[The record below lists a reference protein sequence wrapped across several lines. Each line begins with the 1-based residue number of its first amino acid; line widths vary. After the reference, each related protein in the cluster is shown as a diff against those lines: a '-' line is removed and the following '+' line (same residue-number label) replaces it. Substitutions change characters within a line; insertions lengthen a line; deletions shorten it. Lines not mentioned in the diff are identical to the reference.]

1 MEILPKTLG
10 TRPRLAV
17 EVRAEG
23 VVAARAEDA
32 AALLTAVARADLAE
46 GAVAPGLK
54 AGNIVNR
61 TAVTAALRK
70 VLDGVAGSGRERL
83 RDVTV
88 IVPDSAVRV
97 LFVDFD
103 QLPSKAVEALPVVRF
118 RLKKLLPFDADEAM
132 VSYQVMSSEKNSV
145 KLLAVAMPK
154 AVLEEYES
162 VVLAAGYLPGAVL
175 PSTLAALAGL
185 EETAGPVLVVNAGL
199 GIVTTAI
206 VQAGILL
213 LHRSV
218 DMSAGGSALPA
229 VTSVLPVVSRE
240 GTVQEWA
247 QQEPLGPGG
256 WDRFDAEAAMQTSM
270 VETSV
275 AREIEISAAAREVA
289 QAVSVA
295 AAYFEDS
302 LQRSPDQ
309 LLVAGTL
316 GAESL
321 AAMME
326 ENGLEGPRV
335 GEIVEPGMIE
345 PGAVTARVVRAA
357 APDNGCSG
365 GAGSRVV
372 VCAAFVECE
381 GRGGAG
387 AHGCAE
393 GGDAAV
399 SASTAGERVQNASA
413 AEYGCA
419 GAVAVLECGVCVEE
433 FQLDGGDD
441 GSGEGAAGR
450 SAGDE
455 HRAADFEGR

>member
-32 AALLTAVARADLAE
+32 AALLTAVTRADLAE

-54 AGNIVNR
+54 VGNIVNK

-132 VSYQVMSSEKNSV
+132 VSYQVMSTEKDSV

-162 VVLAAGYLPGAVL
+162 AVLAAGYLPGAVL

-185 EETAGPVLVVNAGL
+185 EEAEAPVLVVNAGL
-199 GIVTTAI
+199 GTVTTAI
-206 VQAGILL
+206 VQAGMLL

-218 DMSAGGSALPA
+218 DMSTGGSAPLA

-240 GTVQEWA
+240 GTAQEWA

-256 WDRFDAEAAMQTSM
+256 WDRFDAEAAMQTAM
-270 VETSV
+270 VETAV
-275 AREIEISAAAREVA
+275 TREIEVSAAAREVV

-302 LQRSPDQ
+302 LQRPPDQ

-316 GAESL
+316 GTGTL

-326 ENGLEGPRV
+326 ESGLEGLRV
-335 GEIVEPGMIE
+335 REMVEAGMIE
-345 PGAVTARVVRAA
+345 PGAVTASVPRGWLAGVR
-357 APDNGCSG
+357 
-365 GAGSRVV
+365 GALR
-372 VCAAFVECE
+372 
-381 GRGGAG
+381 
-387 AHGCAE
+387 
-393 GGDAAV
+393 
-399 SASTAGERVQNASA
+399 N
-413 AEYGCA
+413 
-419 GAVAVLECGVCVEE
+419 
-433 FQLDGGDD
+433 
-441 GSGEGAAGR
+441 
-450 SAGDE
+450 
-455 HRAADFEGR
+455 

>member
-46 GAVAPGLK
+46 GVVAPGLK
-54 AGNIVNR
+54 VGNIADR
-61 TAVTAALRK
+61 TAVTSAMRR
-70 VLDGVAGSGRERL
+70 VLDNVAGSGRERL

-88 IVPDSAVRV
+88 IVPDAAVRV

-103 QLPSKAVEALPVVRF
+103 QLPSKAAEALPVVRF

-132 VSYQVMSSEKNSV
+132 VSYQVMTTGKDSV

-154 AVLEEYES
+154 DVLEEYES

-185 EETAGPVLVVNAGL
+185 DEAEAPVLVVNAGL
-199 GIVTTAI
+199 GMVTTAI
-206 VQAGILL
+206 VRGEMLL
-213 LHRSV
+213 LHHSQ
-218 DMSAGGSALPA
+218 DMSVGPNAPVT
-229 VTSVLPVVSRE
+229 VTSMLPVVSRE
-240 GTVQEWA
+240 STAQEWA

-256 WDRFDAEAAMQTSM
+256 WDRFEAEAAIEASM
-270 VETSV
+270 VETEV
-275 AREIEISAAAREVA
+275 TREIELRAAAREVA

-302 LQRSPDQ
+302 LQRPPDQ

-326 ENGLEGPRV
+326 ESGLEGLRV
-335 GEIVEPGMIE
+335 REMVEPGMIE
-345 PGAVTARVVRAA
+345 PGAVTATVPRGWLAGVR
-357 APDNGCSG
+357 
-365 GAGSRVV
+365 GALR
-372 VCAAFVECE
+372 
-381 GRGGAG
+381 
-387 AHGCAE
+387 
-393 GGDAAV
+393 
-399 SASTAGERVQNASA
+399 N
-413 AEYGCA
+413 
-419 GAVAVLECGVCVEE
+419 
-433 FQLDGGDD
+433 
-441 GSGEGAAGR
+441 
-450 SAGDE
+450 
-455 HRAADFEGR
+455 

>member
-54 AGNIVNR
+54 VGNIVDR
-61 TAVTAALRK
+61 TAVTAALRR

-103 QLPSKAVEALPVVRF
+103 QLPSKAAEALPVVRF

-132 VSYQVMSSEKNSV
+132 VSYQVMSSEKDSV

-162 VVLAAGYLPGAVL
+162 AVLAAGYLPGAVL

-185 EETAGPVLVVNAGL
+185 DEAEAPVLVVNAGL
-199 GIVTTAI
+199 ATVTTAI
-206 VQAGILL
+206 VQAGMLL

-218 DMSAGGSALPA
+218 DMSAGGSGPLA
-229 VTSVLPVVSRE
+229 VISVLPVVSRE
-240 GTVQEWA
+240 STAQEWA

-270 VETSV
+270 VETAV
-275 AREIEISAAAREVA
+275 TREIEMRAAAREAV

-302 LQRSPDQ
+302 LQRPPDQ

-316 GAESL
+316 GAGSL

-326 ENGLEGPRV
+326 EIGLEGLRV
-335 GEIVEPGMIE
+335 REMVDAGMIE
-345 PGAVTARVVRAA
+345 AGAVTASVPRGWLAGVR
-357 APDNGCSG
+357 
-365 GAGSRVV
+365 GALR
-372 VCAAFVECE
+372 
-381 GRGGAG
+381 
-387 AHGCAE
+387 
-393 GGDAAV
+393 
-399 SASTAGERVQNASA
+399 N
-413 AEYGCA
+413 
-419 GAVAVLECGVCVEE
+419 
-433 FQLDGGDD
+433 
-441 GSGEGAAGR
+441 
-450 SAGDE
+450 
-455 HRAADFEGR
+455 